1 MLNTCAC
8 SIYTAYIYKEVLCIC
23 ASLYIRYSYTEEFVA
38 QILMKQGQRLRLY
51 LFRYI
56 PIYTDIYR
64 SNIDLEAV
72 GARYMALR
80 FLRTLARASR
90 GGHSHA
96 AFRFALFFN

>member
-1 MLNTCAC
+1 MLNICAC
-8 SIYTAYIYKEVLCIC
+8 SVYTAYIYKEVLCIY
-23 ASLYIRYSYTEEFVA
+23 AILYRYSYTEEFVA
-38 QILMKQGQRLRLY
+38 KILMKQRQRLRLY
-51 LFRYI
+51 IFQYI
-56 PIYTDIYR
+56 LIYTDICR

-72 GARYMALR
+72 AACSMALR